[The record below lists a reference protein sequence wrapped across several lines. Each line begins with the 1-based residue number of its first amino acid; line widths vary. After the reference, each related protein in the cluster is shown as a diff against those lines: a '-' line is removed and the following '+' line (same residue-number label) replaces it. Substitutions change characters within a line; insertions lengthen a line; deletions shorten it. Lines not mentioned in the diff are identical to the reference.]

1 MPALP
6 LNAAEPVTA
15 VLGVMLYP
23 ADEDIAARDCWEALT
38 LAPVVAQLRT
48 EHGNGDVRLLDWILA
63 HCGPFS
69 VGQEDLVERW
79 RGGTMTGELVSV
91 LLWLTANRPDLAS
104 WSKAAEWLE
113 AMGKKG
119 FTRSAI
125 YQYKRRFVRVAH
137 LWGAYSI
144 NARMIGDLQA
154 FLALSEQIRSW
165 GQSWRRDDRGARPLF
180 GNDMWLPPEG
190 WTHPDPDWPER
201 IKIPHYDLPSLGAR
215 TPRWLLPK

>member
-6 LNAAEPVTA
+6 LNAAESVTA

-38 LAPVVAQLRT
+38 LARVVGQLRAQG
-48 EHGNGDVRLLDWILA
+48 GNVEDGLLDWILA

-91 LLWLTANRPDLAS
+91 LLWLTANHPDLAS
-104 WSKAAEWLE
+104 WSKAVEWLE
-113 AMGKKG
+113 AMGQKG

-137 LWGAYSI
+137 LWGAYCI
-144 NARMIGDLQA
+144 NRRKISDLQA
-154 FLALSEQIRSW
+154 VLALSEQIRSW
-165 GQSWRRDDRGARPLF
+165 GQSWRRNDPGAQPLF
-180 GNDMWLPPEG
+180 ANDMWLPPEG
-190 WTHPDPDWPER
+190 WMHPDPDWPEC
-201 IKIPHYDLPSLGAR
+201 IKIARYDLPSLDAR